1 MFHLKGCRVGFTTW
15 HQEVGTKKMVS
26 EMDLEVEEDNL
37 HIVAAR
43 LHQVLVQVFA
53 PSADRIH
60 AFAAG
65 HAENIRVSAQEV
77 VDLHQVIVRL
87 VGTQTVY
94 APELM
99 NGLIF
104 QSATHAVS
112 HAAGVQGDLDA
123 IMDEC
128 LQEAL
133 RAVHQVVEAM
143 GDHQE
148 VMEIQYAGSVCR
160 THVYAP

>member
-1 MFHLKGCRVGFTTW
+1 
-15 HQEVGTKKMVS
+15 
-26 EMDLEVEEDNL
+26 MDL
-37 HIVAAR
+37 R
-43 LHQVLVQVFA
+43 
-53 PSADRIH
+53 
-60 AFAAG
+60 
-65 HAENIRVSAQEV
+65 
-77 VDLHQVIVRL
+77 QVIVQL
-87 VGTQTVY
+87 AGTQTVD
-94 APELM
+94 ATDLM
-99 NGLIF
+99 NGLTF

-123 IMDEC
+123 TMDEC

-133 RAVHQVVEAM
+133 QADHQVVEAT

>member
-1 MFHLKGCRVGFTTW
+1 MFHLKVCRVGFTTW
-15 HQEVGTKKMVS
+15 HQEVETKKMVS

-37 HIVAAR
+37 HIVAER

-53 PSADRIH
+53 PSVDRIH

-104 QSATHAVS
+104 QSATHAVA

>member
-1 MFHLKGCRVGFTTW
+1 
-15 HQEVGTKKMVS
+15 MVS

-65 HAENIRVSAQEV
+65 LAGNIRVSAQEV
-77 VDLHQVIVRL
+77 VDLHQVIVQTA
-87 VGTQTVY
+87 GTQIVDAT
-94 APELM
+94 ELM
-99 NGLIF
+99 SGLIF
-104 QSATHAVS
+104 QGATHVVS
-112 HAAGVQGDLDA
+112 RAAGVQGDLDA
-123 IMDEC
+123 TMDEC

-133 RAVHQVVEAM
+133 QADHQVVEAA

-148 VMEIQYAGSVCR
+148 VKEIQYAGSVCR